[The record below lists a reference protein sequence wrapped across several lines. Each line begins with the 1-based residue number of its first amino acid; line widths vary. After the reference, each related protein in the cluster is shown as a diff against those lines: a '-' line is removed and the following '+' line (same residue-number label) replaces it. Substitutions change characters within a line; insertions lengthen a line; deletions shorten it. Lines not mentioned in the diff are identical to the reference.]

1 MNRLRSEIKH
11 NFLKQIIF
19 RLDYEGIMDSDIE
32 KCIVSL
38 RETFLHAGFKK
49 MENRTENQF
58 DVQIKMD
65 LNISDDNAFSIN
77 NNNKSIVY
85 SFYSEKKEILEI
97 SKNFFTLTVDI
108 DEEHGYKR
116 FDKYVNL
123 LAESIKNIKEIS
135 PYFQV
140 QRIGLRKINI
150 CLLQDLNKVPNYFTN
165 AAFNIKEVVDQ
176 FEECDCLA
184 SNIVTVFTKDKY
196 QVNYVR
202 NIQQG
207 IVKEDD
213 RRETTTYQIVL
224 DVDVFKEGNREILP
238 LLIDVENIKSILET
252 QNTIEFEIFIKSLN
266 DEFIT
271 ELKQDVFKDSAIKGV
286 I

>member
-1 MNRLRSEIKH
+1 MSQATPSE
-11 NFLKQIIF
+11 
-19 RLDYEGIMDSDIE
+19 
-32 KCIVSL
+32 
-38 RETFLHAGFKK
+38 
-49 MENRTENQF
+49 
-58 DVQIKMD
+58 
-65 LNISDDNAFSIN
+65 
-77 NNNKSIVY
+77 
-85 SFYSEKKEILEI
+85 
-97 SKNFFTLTVDI
+97 
-108 DEEHGYKR
+108 
-116 FDKYVNL
+116 
-123 LAESIKNIKEIS
+123 

-184 SNIVTVFTKDKY
+184 SNMVTVFTKDKY

-213 RRETTTYQIVL
+213 GRETTTYQIAL

-238 LLIDVENIKSILET
+238 LLINVENIKSILET
-252 QNTIEFEIFIKSLN
+252 QNTIEFKIFIKSLSG
-266 DEFIT
+266 EFIT
-271 ELKQDVFKDSAIKGV
+271 ALKQDVFNDSAIKGV